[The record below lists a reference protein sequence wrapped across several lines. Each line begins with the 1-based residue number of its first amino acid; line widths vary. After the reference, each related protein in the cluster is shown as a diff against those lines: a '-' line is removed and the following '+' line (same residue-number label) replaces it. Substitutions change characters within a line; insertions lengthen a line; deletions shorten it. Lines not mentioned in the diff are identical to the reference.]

1 MMKAVIL
8 AAGVGSRLKELTKN
22 IPKCLLN
29 LNNSTT
35 ILDFQ
40 ISTLIKFADLDYSDN
55 FVVGGYKFES
65 LKYLEDK
72 GINLIFNPKYKDWN
86 NIYSFYLIKENVSN
100 NFYLLNGDTIYHP
113 DILKNLVNTDSNT
126 YFVVDNVKIL
136 GKEEMK
142 VLIKNNRIL
151 KFGKNIQSRESDG
164 EYIGVAKF
172 NKNDAKVIFNKI
184 EDLINEEETGIWYE
198 LAINK
203 VLDKII
209 AKPIYTNRLLWIEID
224 TKEDYKKAKEI
235 FKFNDCINFPLK

>member
-40 ISTLIKFADLDYSDN
+40 ISTLIKFADLDYSDI